1 MSLGANVIYGWESEE
16 DEIKKQRDSDNI
28 MNKLQM
34 HTGMDREE
42 IFENIEEKKEVLQ
55 WMIDN
60 EVNDVEGVGK
70 IIGEYYNEEEEV
82 IQMAENNDDPQ
93 KIFDRYS

>member
-1 MSLGANVIYGWESEE
+1 MGGDSED

-42 IFENIEEKKEVLQ
+42 IFENISDKEEVLQ
-55 WMIDN
+55 WMIDR
-60 EVNDVEGVGK
+60 EVTDVDEVGK
-70 IIGEYYNEEEEV
+70 IIAEYYNNEEQ
-82 IQMAENNDDPQ
+82 IISMAKNDDDPEE
-93 KIFDRYS
+93 IFKRYS